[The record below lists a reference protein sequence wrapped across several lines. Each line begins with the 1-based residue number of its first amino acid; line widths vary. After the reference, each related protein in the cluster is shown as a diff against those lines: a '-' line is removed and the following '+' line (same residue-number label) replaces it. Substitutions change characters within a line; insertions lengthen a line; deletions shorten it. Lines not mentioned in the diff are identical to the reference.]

1 MNVHEDEFQ
10 LRLAQLR
17 IQKGVSAREMSLALG
32 QNSGYINTIENGKA
46 LPSMS
51 VFLYMCDYLG
61 VTPCEFFDT
70 ETANPEKLRSLVG
83 ELKRLDSDQLDA
95 IATLV
100 RGLLR

>member
-17 IQKGVSAREMSLALG
+17 THKGVSAREMSLALG

-61 VTPCEFFDT
+61 VTPCEFFDV
-70 ETANPEKLRSLVG
+70 ETTVPGKLHGLIG
-83 ELKRLDSDQLDA
+83 ELKRLNDEQLDA

-100 RGLLR
+100 HGLLQ

>member
-83 ELKRLDSDQLDA
+83 ELKRLDGDQLDA